1 MSMSL
6 INPSL
11 DGWDHDVPS
20 CVPSAFPVVGSGY
33 AGYVG
38 VVGSPSFHTHFVPV
52 YVPVSLP
59 GGHSSFCHVRE
70 GHIMLHCGL
79 SDPSSGTG
87 GPDWD
92 SHVSKH
98 PAGRDVPDIGMVV
111 FGRRMD
117 GSKHVLG
124 HTGHSTASSIQVP
137 SGGYHLLGLLE
148 SVQVKEE

>member
-20 CVPSAFPVVGSGY
+20 CVPLVFPVVGSGY

-38 VVGSPSFHTHFVPV
+38 VVGSPPSCTHSVPV
-52 YVPVSLP
+52 HVPVSLP
-59 GGHSSFCHVRE
+59 GGHSSSCHVRE

-92 SHVSKH
+92 SHVSQH
-98 PAGRDVPDIGMVV
+98 PVCRDVPDIGIVV
-111 FGRRMD
+111 VREGFASNNVPHPID
-117 GSKHVLG
+117 HF
-124 HTGHSTASSIQVP
+124 TASFIQVP
-137 SGGYHLLGLLE
+137 SGGNPLLGHLNLYR
-148 SVQVKEE
+148 